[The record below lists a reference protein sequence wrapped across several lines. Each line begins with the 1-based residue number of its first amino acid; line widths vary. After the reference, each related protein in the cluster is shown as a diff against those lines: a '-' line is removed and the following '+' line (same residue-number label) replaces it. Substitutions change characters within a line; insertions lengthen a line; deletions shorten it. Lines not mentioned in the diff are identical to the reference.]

1 MAKPDVS
8 KEVLSLLQE
17 GNKPYSVNEV
27 FEKCGKE
34 YGKAAVQKALDSL
47 LFREKI
53 VEKAFGKQ
61 KIYFIRQSSYDP
73 KEVKSE
79 LQMLTQKK
87 ALSDSSLKT
96 KQDKIRELETKL
108 KSFSAIPSLDALEA
122 EKKNLQESVDELT
135 VKLDNIRAK
144 QGVKISS
151 EDIKKVEKRHA
162 KYLSVYRKRK
172 RICTDMIDAI
182 LEGYPKSKKIL
193 IQDIG
198 LETDEAAGFT
208 PPK

>member
-17 GNKPYSVNEV
+17 GNKPYSVNDI
-27 FEKCGKE
+27 FEKCGKQH
-34 YGKAAVQKALDSL
+34 GKAAVQKALDSL

-53 VEKAFGKQ
+53 IEKAFGKQ
-61 KIYFIRQSSYDP
+61 KIYFIRQSNYDA

-79 LQMLTQKK
+79 IQLLTQKK
-87 ALSDSSLKT
+87 LQLDSTSKT

-108 KSFSAIPSLDALEA
+108 KSFSAIPSLEALKI
-122 EKKNLQESVDELT
+122 EKKNLQESVDEIT
-135 VKLDNIRAK
+135 SKLDNIRAK

-151 EDIKKVEKRHA
+151 DDIKKVEKRHV
-162 KYLSVYRKRK
+162 KYLSAYRKRK

-198 LETDEAAGFT
+198 LETDESVGFA